1 MEELAREFVRRRDVL
16 RQAGSG
22 FRVPEE
28 LRRVAIRFGRWA
40 LDEGES
46 LGGVAATLEV
56 SRATL
61 ERWLDEEP
69 AFESSPVREV
79 VVRQAGAE
87 EVGGGTGLTL
97 VTPEGFRIEGV
108 AVADL
113 AELVRSLR

>member
-1 MEELAREFVRRRDVL
+1 MEDLAREFVRRRDSL
-16 RQAGSG
+16 RQAGG
-22 FRVPEE
+22 GIRVPDE

-46 LGGVAATLEV
+46 LGEAAAQLGV

-69 AFESSPVREV
+69 AGDSSAVREV
-79 VVRQAGAE
+79 VVRAE
-87 EVGGGTGLTL
+87 EAGGGTGLTL
-97 VTPEGFRIEGV
+97 VTPEGFRIEGL

-113 AELVRSLR
+113 IALVRSLR